1 MYKAFF
7 GMENTPFSRKVP
19 PESLYSSQAMDEC
32 LGRMKYVSSEQ
43 LLAVVTS
50 DPGCGK
56 STMIRRLIHELPSDQ
71 YICLYLS
78 DSKLTPKWL
87 YNGLIQQLGGTQKFY
102 RGDAKVELQKEIE
115 LIRGLQNKKVVCI
128 LDEAHLLDKETLEEF
143 RFFLNTKIDSESPMA
158 LILVGQTELSVSASI
173 STVYFPTLT
182 VRRRR
187 DTLLPIWLMPAGTR
201 RYSHPGRW
209 MRSTVHPR
217 GSRV

>member
-87 YNGLIQQLGGTQKFY
+87 YNGLIQQL
-102 RGDAKVELQKEIE
+102 V
-115 LIRGLQNKKVVCI
+115 
-128 LDEAHLLDKETLEEF
+128 
-143 RFFLNTKIDSESPMA
+143 SPPA
-158 LILVGQTELSVSASI
+158 VIGHQTA
-173 STVYFPTLT
+173 THGKTD
-182 VRRRR
+182 R
-187 DTLLPIWLMPAGTR
+187 
-201 RYSHPGRW
+201 
-209 MRSTVHPR
+209 
-217 GSRV
+217 